1 MQFSMFFSDM
11 FWLEFNDSAGGVQD
25 VEVDWAR
32 LRFVAEREENPDTV
46 HGSEIWLS
54 TSWYGRVYSTIYIY
68 LQGFSTIPGG

>member
-1 MQFSMFFSDM
+1 M

-32 LRFVAEREENPDTV
+32 LRFVAGREENPDTV
-46 HGSEIWLS
+46 DGSEIWLS
-54 TSWYGRVYSTIYIY
+54 TSWYGSFSHY